1 MSAQVDILHFS
12 IRCPLFLL
20 EYLVLL
26 SYLTCLSKGYNADE
40 KLIYIFFCSLTY
52 GTKKGKLF
60 SYVAAAQAKLR
71 FN

>member
-20 EYLVLL
+20 EYL
-26 SYLTCLSKGYNADE
+26 YFFPTCLSKGYNADE

-52 GTKKGKLF
+52 GTKKGKPF